1 MTGANEKVTP
11 PPMWWEEVSKI
22 KETQADLKARVVGLE
37 EYEDKQNGSLQR
49 MERRIEEIPK
59 ELNDRLNR
67 LQWWLIGLL
76 GSAVVSL
83 ILLIANLA
91 HGHL

>member
-1 MTGANEKVTP
+1 MTEAKQQTLP
-11 PPMWWEEVSKI
+11 PPQWWEEVSKT
-22 KETQADLKARVVGLE
+22 KAACAGLDARVQSLE

-49 MERRIEEIPK
+49 MEQKIEE
-59 ELNDRLNR
+59 LRGDVSDRLNR

-83 ILLIANLA
+83 ILLIVNMI
-91 HGHL
+91 HG